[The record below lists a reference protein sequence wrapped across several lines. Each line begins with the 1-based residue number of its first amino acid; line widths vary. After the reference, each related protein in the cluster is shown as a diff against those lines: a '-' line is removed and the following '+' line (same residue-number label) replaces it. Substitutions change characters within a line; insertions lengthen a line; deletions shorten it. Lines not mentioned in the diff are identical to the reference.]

1 MKILIL
7 SDDFPPYALGGA
19 GGVAFTVA
27 QGLLEKGHQVSV
39 ITSVRDK
46 KYEGESLFEGIKIY
60 SFCFSYNE
68 RWRAYVSLNNPIA
81 SSFVKKVLEKE
92 KPDVVHAHNIHHYIS
107 YYALKLAK
115 KSGACVVL
123 TAHDCMLVHYG
134 KFTDFINPKKLD
146 IPSEYK
152 YRISSLSQLLTFK
165 KRYNP
170 FRNLIIKRYLK
181 YVDTVTAVS
190 QELKKVLEI
199 NRIKDVEVVHNALD
213 ISKWKI
219 DSDKVKEFISI
230 SNLEGYKR
238 ILFAGKLTKAKG
250 GEELIKALM
259 FVKNEVENIALIIAG
274 QKDAYTAELVRQAEQ
289 KGIKTIITGWMQ
301 SNSLPNI
308 YEASDLVVFPSTCF
322 DTFGMVNL
330 EAMATRKPVIATCFG
345 GAREVVVDNETG
357 YIINPYNTAV
367 FAQKIISILNNKDM
381 AIKMGEAGY
390 EVARKNF
397 NLTQQVE
404 KFEEIYKREVCVEDS
419 ELSVRFLGGNIQM
432 VGQLLMIYITL
443 HTKNIF
449 EFLRYGI
456 TGVFNTL
463 LNIFIFNLLM
473 YATGIDSGFYVTFF
487 SFIAFVV
494 VITQSFFINAMWVFK
509 KRESLY
515 SINYRKFFLVSGI
528 VALVNI
534 LIIHIL
540 VNVIGAPM
548 GLSAH
553 AWANIALLPTIVIS
567 VFGNF
572 LGYKLI
578 VFK

>member
-39 ITSVRDK
+39 VTSVRDK

-81 SSFVKKVLEKE
+81 SSFVRKVLEKE

-107 YYALKLAK
+107 YHALKLAK
-115 KSGACVVL
+115 KSGARVVL

-146 IPSEYK
+146 IPSEYN

-170 FRNLIIKRYLK
+170 FRNIIIIRYLT
-181 YVDTVTAVS
+181 YVDVVTAVS
-190 QELKKVLEI
+190 NELKNVLEVNGI
-199 NRIKDVEVVHNALD
+199 ANVEVVHNALD

-219 DSDKVKEFISI
+219 DSEKVNGFISI
-230 SNLEGYKR
+230 SNLEGYKK

-274 QKDAYTAELVRQAEQ
+274 QKDAYTIELVQQAEQ
-289 KGIKTIITGWMQ
+289 NGIKTIITGWMQ

-308 YEASDLVVFPSTCF
+308 YEASDLIVFPSTCF

-330 EAMATRKPVIATCFG
+330 EAMSTHKPVIATCFG

-390 EVARKNF
+390 EIARKNF
-397 NLTQQVE
+397 NLIQQIE
-404 KFEEIYKREVCVEDS
+404 KFEEIYKREVRVEDS
-419 ELSVRFLGGNIQM
+419 ELSVRFLRESIKM
-432 VGQLLMIYITL
+432 IGQLLNIYINLETKTL
-443 HTKNIF
+443 F
-449 EFLRYGI
+449 EFLRYGMA
-456 TGVFNTL
+456 GVFNTL
-463 LNIFIFNLLM
+463 LNILIFNLLM
-473 YATGIDSGFYVTFF
+473 YTTGIDTGPYVTLF

-494 VITQSFFINAMWVFK
+494 VITQAFFINALWVFK
-509 KRESLY
+509 KKEALHH
-515 SINYRKFFLVSGI
+515 INYRKFFLISGI

-534 LIIHIL
+534 VIIHIL
-540 VNVIGAPM
+540 VNVVGAPM
-548 GLSAH
+548 SLSAH
-553 AWANIALLPTIVIS
+553 AWANAALLPTIVIS
-567 VFGNF
+567 VIGNF
-572 LGYKLI
+572 LGYKFI